1 MSRNLPARP
10 NLEHLKKEA
19 KDRLDDLRRIDPG
32 AQLADAQHA
41 LAREYGFASWPKM
54 KAHVEAAA
62 APDDSPFTGRW
73 IADVT
78 RSKRHPANQF
88 RRATIVFAVRGNSV
102 EVNNNVLDEAGKVV
116 RGRHTFQADGVE
128 YPFTNGH
135 ALTASWR
142 GPRMLE
148 TVATQHGKV
157 VGRGTY
163 TVSEDGRTLTITD
176 ENQEIVLDRV

>member
-1 MSRNLPARP
+1 MSRELPARP
-10 NLEHLKKEA
+10 SLEYLKNEA
-19 KDRLDDLRRIDPG
+19 KDRLVDLRRTDPR
-32 AQLADAQHA
+32 AQLSDAQFA
-41 LAREYGFASWPKM
+41 LAKDYGFESWPKM
-54 KAHVEAAA
+54 KAHVEAAVL
-62 APDDSPFTGRW
+62 PVDSPFTGRW
-73 IADVT
+73 IADVA

-102 EVNNNVLDEAGKVV
+102 EVNNEVLDEAGKVV

-135 ALTASWR
+135 ALTATWR
-142 GPRMLE
+142 GARTFE

-163 TVSEDGRTLTITD
+163 TVSDDGRTLTITD